1 MSVDLFHSFAA
12 EVEFPVHTRIA
23 CCVFVG
29 RGGNGRRN
37 RIERRENV
45 SVFA

>member
-1 MSVDLFHSFAA
+1 MCVDLFHSFAA

-29 RGGNGRRN
+29 QGGNGRQDRFKW
-37 RIERRENV
+37 RENMAI
-45 SVFA
+45 FA